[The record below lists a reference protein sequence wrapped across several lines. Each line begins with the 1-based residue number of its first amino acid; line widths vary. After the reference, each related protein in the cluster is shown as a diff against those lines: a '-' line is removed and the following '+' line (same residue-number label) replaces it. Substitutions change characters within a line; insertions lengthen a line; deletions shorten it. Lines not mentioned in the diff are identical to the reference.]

1 VWWQLGKERKQSEPA
16 SKHRQGRGEVAGL
29 SLTKEERACRCRCR
43 CSRCSRCSSAECRV
57 QSAAAQ
63 RDCGQWA
70 LGRERSRVLCGRC
83 ASQTGEGGGGSRS
96 RFRRTLFSLRVL
108 CIKLYFVR
116 AADREEP
123 HQRWTRGGK
132 MPGWSLD

>member
-1 VWWQLGKERKQSEPA
+1 MQVQVQQVQQRRVQ
-16 SKHRQGRGEVAGL
+16 
-29 SLTKEERACRCRCR
+29 
-43 CSRCSRCSSAECRV
+43 SAECRV
-57 QSAAAQ
+57 QQRSGTVGSGHWDESAVECSAA
-63 RDCGQWA
+63 GA
-70 LGRERSRVLCGRC
+70 LARQGRGR
-83 ASQTGEGGGGSRS
+83 GGGGGSRS